1 MSYISAGKDHPIE
14 VPSNGRCVNVLVEI
28 SVVAIHFLLH
38 MLLAVSSSP
47 ENIVSEGMY
56 QAIGPC
62 DEVEEIFSP
71 FGLV

>member
-1 MSYISAGKDHPIE
+1 MGKEQLSKALLNEKHADTLI
-14 VPSNGRCVNVLVEI
+14 EI

-38 MLLAVSSSP
+38 MLLALFSSP
-47 ENIVSEGMY
+47 ENIVSEGMH

-62 DEVEEIFSP
+62 DEIQQIFSP